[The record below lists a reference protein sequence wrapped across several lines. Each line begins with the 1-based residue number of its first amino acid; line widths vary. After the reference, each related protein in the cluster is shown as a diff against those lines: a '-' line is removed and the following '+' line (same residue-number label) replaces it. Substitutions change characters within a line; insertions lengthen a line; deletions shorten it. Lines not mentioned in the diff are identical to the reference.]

1 MSSATQSPAH
11 RKTLHH
17 IGEQSR
23 PRGRSR
29 RPEASRANGSASI
42 RGFHHHYLVAS
53 QPQGF
58 NGVVGLT
65 DWDWYSF
72 LRDRDDL
79 DEVNFW
85 RPSAMGFKA
94 LKATEPFFFKLKAPR
109 QEIAGFG
116 VFSRV
121 VRLPVWQAWEVF
133 EERNG
138 TASRTELLERLRKYS
153 GPRKEVGLNSEITC
167 IVIQQPLF
175 FQRADDWVAP
185 PEDWSKNI
193 VAYKQYPLWEGEGKR
208 AWRDCLDMAARLS
221 APQAIWDGEAKEA
234 ERFGKPYL
242 VTPRKGQAGFA
253 LSVLEAYGVQCAVTT
268 EHSRPA
274 LEAAHIRPYAEG
286 GSHEVS
292 NGMPL
297 RRDIHAL
304 FDAGYVTVTPSREFM
319 VSGRLR
325 DDFANGK
332 VYYELAG
339 RKIVTPDSPDNAP
352 DPELLEWHGDVKFL
366 G

>member
-1 MSSATQSPAH
+1 MTPS
-11 RKTLHH
+11 
-17 IGEQSR
+17 
-23 PRGRSR
+23 
-29 RPEASRANGSASI
+29 
-42 RGFHHHYLVAS
+42 V
-53 QPQGF
+53 QGF

-72 LRDRDDL
+72 LRERNDL

-94 LKATEPFFFKLKAPR
+94 LKPTEPFFFKLKSPR

-121 VRLPVWQAWEVF
+121 VRLPIWQAWEVF
-133 EERNG
+133 AERNG
-138 TASRTELLERLRKYS
+138 TATRTELLDRLRKYS
-153 GPRKEVGLNSEITC
+153 GAGKEVGLNSDITC

-175 FQRADDWVAP
+175 FPRPDDWVAP
-185 PEDWSKNI
+185 PDDWSKNI
-193 VAYKQYPLWEGEGKR
+193 VAYKVYSLWKGEGKR
-208 AWRDCLDMAARLS
+208 LWRDCLEMASNLS
-221 APQAIWDGEAKEA
+221 APQAEWSGESQEA

-253 LSVLEAYGVQCAVTT
+253 LSVLEAYGAQCAVTT
-268 EHSRPA
+268 EHSKPA
-274 LEAAHIRPYAEG
+274 LEAAHIKPYSEG
-286 GSHEVS
+286 GTHEVS

-304 FDAGYVTVTPSREFM
+304 FDSGYVTVTPDSRFL
-319 VSGRLR
+319 VSSRLK
-325 DDFANGK
+325 DDFDNGK
-332 VYYELAG
+332 VYYELSG
-339 RKIVTPDSPDNAP
+339 RTIVSPESATDAP